1 MKEYESNIINAIELS
16 NLEFVIS
23 VPTSGIDNVYK
34 YFESKERCIY
44 STREDE
50 AMAISAGLSI
60 SKNKSVLII
69 QQSGVGN
76 LLNTMFTLIESYDFY
91 FPVIVYD
98 RGSDDINPIHWISS
112 NNTNKVISSL
122 YNSVKID
129 FNNEKSIQQFHE
141 GIRNKIIW
149 FFAQTNC

>member
-1 MKEYESNIINAIELS
+1 MKEYESNIINAIEIS
-16 NLEFVIS
+16 KMEIIIS

-50 AMAISAGLSI
+50 AMAIAAGFSI
-60 SKNKSVLII
+60 SKKKCIVII

-91 FPVIVYD
+91 FPVLVYD
-98 RGSDDINPIHWISS
+98 RGTGDINPIHWISS
-112 NNTNKVISSL
+112 KNTNKVLNSL
-122 YNSVKID
+122 YKSVKID
-129 FNNEKSIQQFHE
+129 FRKEESVDQFQE
-141 GIRNKIIW
+141 CIRNNIVW
-149 FFAQTNC
+149 FLAQTN

>member
-1 MKEYESNIINAIELS
+1 MKEYETNIINAIELS
-16 NLEFVIS
+16 KMEFVIS

-50 AMAISAGLSI
+50 AMAIAAGLSI
-60 SKNKSVLII
+60 NKNKSIVII

-91 FPVIVYD
+91 FPVLVYD
-98 RGSDDINPIHWISS
+98 RGSGDINPIHWISS
-112 NNTNKVISSL
+112 NNTNRVINSL
-122 YNSVKID
+122 YNSIKID
-129 FNNEKSIQQFHE
+129 FTKEESTQQFLA
-141 GIRNKIIW
+141 GIRQNIIW
-149 FFAQTNC
+149 FFAQTS